1 MPAPPSEQAPAA
13 DAPAA
18 PAREPRG
25 RQILEQAKVELKE
38 AQSAAASPAGDK
50 APEPAAAPEPGPDE
64 HSEAPAS
71 DKDEQRGSRREQG
84 QRLRE
89 QIRKELLAEFEA
101 EQRATQQRNQNEQ
114 QAREFD
120 ELVQRADAGDWEAK
134 DRVLALLKSN
144 RGMQT
149 AIAQGR
155 NSVLEELGR
164 DINVAVYKIDGLDE
178 DGQQALLKAPSVADF
193 GKAAFEQGR
202 KTEKAVHEGTIA
214 TLKAENESLKGRL
227 AGNSPSPTGSNG
239 QASTSRPP
247 TRFKSMHDAFAAAQA
262 ELGYAG
268 RGS

>member
-1 MPAPPSEQAPAA
+1 MPAQTSEEAPAA
-13 DAPAA
+13 AA
-18 PAREPRG
+18 PATPSPEPAPKG
-25 RQILEQAKVELKE
+25 RAILERAKAELKE
-38 AQSAAASPAGDK
+38 IANKPTQSAPAGEEM
-50 APEPAAAPEPGPDE
+50 AQEPAAAPPSETPSPSEEGPRPKE
-64 HSEAPAS
+64 EN
-71 DKDEQRGSRREQG
+71 K
-84 QRLRE
+84 RLRE

-101 EQRATQQRNQNEQ
+101 EHKAQQQRNQNEQ

-120 ELVQRADAGDWEAK
+120 ELVQRADNGDWEAK

-155 NSVLEELGR
+155 NAVLEELGR
-164 DINVAVYKIDGLDE
+164 DINVAVYKLDGLDE

-193 GKAAFEQGR
+193 GKVAFEQGR

-239 QASTSRPP
+239 QATSTRPP